1 MIGIMGA
8 MQEEIAHL
16 VEALTEHKQ
25 ETSGMRT
32 YHTGTLYGQPVVI
45 VFSRWG
51 KVAAAATAT
60 HLLLHYRVSELIFTG
75 VAGAVDHDLR
85 MGDVVVGN
93 RLFQHD
99 MDARPLMKKYEIPL
113 LKRKFFETNAPLSD
127 LAFKATREFLSDIS
141 VEVKPEKA
149 TLFGLKE
156 PRVIRGNIASGDRFI
171 AKNSDISEMMS
182 LLPDLACVE
191 MEGAAVAQ
199 VCFEHDV
206 PFTVIRTISD
216 VVGIHSE
223 TDVMEFIHAVASN
236 YSNGIIRN
244 LFRYKNEE

>member
-16 VEALTEHKQ
+16 VAALTEHQQ

-32 YHTGTLYGQPVVI
+32 YHTGILYGQPVVV

-60 HLLLHYRVSELIFTG
+60 HLLLRYGVDELIFTG
-75 VAGAVDHDLR
+75 VAGAVNHDLR
-85 MGDVVVGN
+85 IGDVVVGN

-99 MDARPLMKKYEIPL
+99 MDARPLMEKYEIPL
-113 LKRKFFETNAPLSD
+113 LQRKFFESDTSLSD
-127 LAFKATREFLSDIS
+127 LAYEATQEFLSDIS

-149 TLFGLKE
+149 TLFELNN
-156 PRVIRGNIASGDRFI
+156 PRVIQGNIASGDRFI

-182 LLPDLACVE
+182 YLPDLACVE

-199 VCFEHDV
+199 VCYEQEV

-223 TDVMEFIHAVASN
+223 TDAMEFIHAVASN
-236 YSNGIIRN
+236 YSNGIIKN
-244 LFRYKNEE
+244 MFRMRSAL